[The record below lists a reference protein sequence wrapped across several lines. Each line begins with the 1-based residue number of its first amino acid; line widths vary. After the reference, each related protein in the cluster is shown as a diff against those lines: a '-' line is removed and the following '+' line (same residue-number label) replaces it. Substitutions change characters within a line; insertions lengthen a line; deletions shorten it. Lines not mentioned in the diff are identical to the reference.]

1 MYACFDEFF
10 SSIGKLMAEKSFFS
24 VIIFVRNEGLP
35 MKTVVVGISGGV
47 DSSVAAILLKNQ
59 GYNVIGLFMRNW
71 DSTLN
76 NDFLGNPNLNNNICP
91 QEEDYNDAVKVC
103 EKIGIP
109 LHRVD
114 FVKEYWD
121 YVFTYFLDELKKG
134 RTPNPDVMCNKYIK
148 FDMFAKKARELGA
161 DYIATG
167 HYARMIDGKLYKG
180 KDLNKD
186 QTYFLSQVS
195 KEQLKNVLFPVGELE
210 KSEVRKIA
218 HKYDLITAD
227 KKDSTG
233 ICFIGER
240 NFKHFLENYLPN
252 NPGDIVDIETG
263 KVLGRHVGLMYY
275 TIGQR
280 RGLNIGGTKDRL
292 FVVKKDLKKNV
303 LYVASG
309 DESKYLISY
318 SAIIE
323 DVNLLDDLPYE
334 CNAKFR
340 YRQKDNKVFVT
351 KLDDGNLL
359 VKYPD
364 GVRAVTPGQACVFYK
379 DDECLGGGI
388 IKEVL

>member
-1 MYACFDEFF
+1 
-10 SSIGKLMAEKSFFS
+10 MAEKSFFS
-24 VIIFVRNEGLP
+24 VIIYVRNEGLP

-103 EKIGIP
+103 KKIGIP
-109 LHRVD
+109 LHRID
-114 FVKEYWD
+114 FVKEYWN
-121 YVFTYFLDELKKG
+121 YVFTYFLYELKKG

-167 HYARMIDGKLYKG
+167 HYARMIDDKLYKG

-218 HKYDLITAD
+218 HEYDLITAD

-292 FVVKKDLKKNV
+292 FVVKKDLNKNV

-359 VKYPD
+359 VKYPE

-388 IKEVL
+388 IKKVLEVK